1 MVFRWAKEGE
11 AGGARGMKLYDSS
24 RAPNPR
30 RVRIFLAEKGIS
42 VPTVQVDLGKLEHK
56 SDDFTRL
63 NPRQRVPVLVL
74 DDGTVICET
83 IAICRFFEALQPEP
97 NLFGA
102 TPTEQG
108 LVEMWQ
114 RRVELDLL
122 YPIMMVLRHL
132 NPGMATMEVPQVPEW
147 GEANKPKVLAALD
160 FFNDALAGREFLAG
174 DRFTVADIT
183 LLVAVDFMRVIRVAL
198 SPTYENLARWH
209 AAVSARP
216 SAKA

>member
-1 MVFRWAKEGE
+1 
-11 AGGARGMKLYDSS
+11 MKLYDTN

-42 VPTVQVDLGKLEHK
+42 VPLVPVDLGKGEHK
-56 SDDFTRL
+56 STEFTGL
-63 NPRQRVPVLVL
+63 NPRQRVPLLVL
-74 DDGTVICET
+74 DDGSAIAET
-83 IAICRFFEALQPEP
+83 MAICRYFEALQPEP
-97 NLFGA
+97 NLFGH
-102 TPTEQG
+102 TPEEQG

-114 RRVELDLL
+114 RRVELDLF

-132 NPGMATMEVPQVPEW
+132 NPAMAQMEVPQVPEW

-198 SPTYENLARWH
+198 SPTHENLARWH